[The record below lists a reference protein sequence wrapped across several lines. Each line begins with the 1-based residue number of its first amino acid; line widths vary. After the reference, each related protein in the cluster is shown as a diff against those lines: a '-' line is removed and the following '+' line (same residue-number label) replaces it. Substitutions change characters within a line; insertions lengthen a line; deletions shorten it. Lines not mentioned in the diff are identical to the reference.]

1 MDGQHLRA
9 RLTRPDLVRFSI
21 LAFFALVSVASTAVA
36 DPYRLAPYKDDLFQY
51 PAVSQT
57 KDDGAYVVVAYDK
70 QRDLYQRDQ
79 IPERQ
84 VRGNYVSYVSKSVV
98 SFQAGGETLKA
109 IGAGKVGGGAQAV
122 VIYIHGQGGSRLQGA
137 DDDMFGGNFNRVMA
151 LMARNDGAYLSPDF
165 TDMGPTGAAE
175 IRALVLDQAAKSPG
189 AAIFLACG
197 SQGGAICWELL
208 AEADAAPHLAGV
220 LLLGSGHD
228 DAFLKSPVL
237 KPKARHIPIYLGHGT
252 ADPIF
257 PYADEVAFYEKV
269 RKASP
274 GYPIRIALFDTGVHG
289 TPIRMTDWRLTLNW
303 MLEAD
308 GR

>member
-1 MDGQHLRA
+1 VRGLIA
-9 RLTRPDLVRFSI
+9 LTVVA
-21 LAFFALVSVASTAVA
+21 LAAATTSAAA
-36 DPYRLAPYKDDLFQY
+36 DSYRLAPYKDDLFQY
-51 PAVSQT
+51 PAVSET

-79 IPERQ
+79 IPERE
-84 VRGNYVSYVSKSVV
+84 VRGNYVSYVSKSVIT
-98 SFQAGGETLKA
+98 FQAGNEMLKA
-109 IGAGKVGGGAQAV
+109 IGAGKVDGGARAV

-137 DDDMFGGNFNRVMA
+137 DDDMFGGNFNRIMA
-151 LMARNDGAYLSPDF
+151 LMAKNDGAYLSPDF
-165 TDMGPTGAAE
+165 TDMGPTGTGE
-175 IRALVLDQAAKSPG
+175 IKALLLDQVARSPD

-197 SQGGAICWELL
+197 SQGGAICWSLL
-208 AEADAAPHLAGV
+208 ADADAAAHLAGV

-228 DAFLKSPVL
+228 DTFLKSPVL

-257 PYADEVAFYEKV
+257 PYQDEVAFYDKV

-274 GYPIRIALFDTGVHG
+274 GYPIHIVLFDTGVHG

>member
-1 MDGQHLRA
+1 MIRGA
-9 RLTRPDLVRFSI
+9 W
-21 LAFFALVSVASTAVA
+21 LAALLLGAVGVSAAA
-36 DPYRLAPYKDDLFQY
+36 ELYQLAPYKDDLFQY
-51 PAVSQT
+51 PVVSET

-98 SFQAGGETLKA
+98 TFQAGDETLKA
-109 IGAGKVGGGAQAV
+109 IGAGKVDGGAQAV
-122 VIYIHGQGGSRLQGA
+122 VIYIHGQGGTRLQGA
-137 DDDMFGGNFNRVMA
+137 DDDMFGGNFNRIMA
-151 LMARNDGAYLSPDF
+151 LMAKNDGAYLSPDF
-165 TDMGPTGAAE
+165 TDMGPTGVGE
-175 IRALVLDQAAKSPG
+175 IKALVLDQAAKSPG

-197 SQGGAICWELL
+197 SQGGAICWSLL
-208 AEADAAPHLAGV
+208 ADTDAATHLAGV

-257 PYADEVAFYEKV
+257 AYQEEVAFYEKV
-269 RKASP
+269 RKATP
-274 GYPIRIALFDTGVHG
+274 GYPIHIVLFDSGVHG
-289 TPIRMTDWRLTLNW
+289 TPIRMTDWRLVLNW

>member
-1 MDGQHLRA
+1 LR
-9 RLTRPDLVRFSI
+9 S
-21 LAFFALVSVASTAVA
+21 ALVLSLLALAATAAAAAA

-51 PAVSQT
+51 PAVSET

-84 VRGNYVSYVSKSVV
+84 VRGNYVSYVPKLVV
-98 SFQAGGETLKA
+98 TFQAGSETLKA
-109 IGAGKVGGGAQAV
+109 IGAGKVEGGAKAV

-137 DDDMFGGNFNRVMA
+137 DDDMFGGNFNRIMA
-151 LMARNDGAYLSPDF
+151 LMAKNDGAYLSPDF

-175 IRALVLDQAAKSPG
+175 IKALVLDQAAKSPD
-189 AAIFLACG
+189 AAMFLACG
-197 SQGGAICWELL
+197 SQGGAICWSLL
-208 AEADAAPHLAGV
+208 ADGEAASHLAGV

-257 PYADEVAFYEKV
+257 PYQDEVAFYEKV
-269 RKASP
+269 RKTSA
-274 GYPIRIALFDTGVHG
+274 GYPIRIVLFDTGVHG
-289 TPIRMTDWRLTLNW
+289 TPIRMTDWRLVLNW

>member
-1 MDGQHLRA
+1 VRGL
-9 RLTRPDLVRFSI
+9 LV
-21 LAFFALVSVASTAVA
+21 LALVTFGAATAFAAASPPAG
-36 DPYRLAPYKDDLFQY
+36 DSYQLAPYKDDLFQY

-79 IPERQ
+79 IPERE
-84 VRGNYVSYVSKSVV
+84 VRGNYISYVRKLVV
-98 SFQAGGETLKA
+98 DFQAGDEALKA
-109 IGAGKVGGGAQAV
+109 TGAGKVDGGAQAV

-137 DDDMFGGNFNRVMA
+137 DDDMFGGNFNRIMA
-151 LMARNDGAYLSPDF
+151 LMVRNNGAYLSPDF
-165 TDMGPTGAAE
+165 TDMGPNGAAE
-175 IRALVLDQAAKSPG
+175 IKALVLDQAAKSPG

-197 SQGGAICWELL
+197 SQGGAICWALL
-208 AEADAAPHLAGV
+208 ADADAASHLAGV

-228 DAFLKSPVL
+228 DAFLKSPTL
-237 KPKARHIPIYLGHGT
+237 KPKARHIPVYLGHGM

-257 PYADEVAFYEKV
+257 PYEDEVAFYDKV

-274 GYPIRIALFDTGVHG
+274 GYPIHIVLFYTGVHG
-289 TPIRMTDWRLTLNW
+289 TPIRMTDWRLVLNW
-303 MLEAD
+303 MLVAD